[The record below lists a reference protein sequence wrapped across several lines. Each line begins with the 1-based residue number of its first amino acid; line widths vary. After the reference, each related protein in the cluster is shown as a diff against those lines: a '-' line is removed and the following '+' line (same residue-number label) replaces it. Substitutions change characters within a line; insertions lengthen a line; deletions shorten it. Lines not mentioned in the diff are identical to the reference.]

1 MKKIEVVAALIEQG
15 DRFLACQRPAG
26 KARGLLWEFLGGK
39 VEPGEPREEA
49 IVRECREEIG
59 VTIAVHG
66 IVAEVTHEYE
76 ELTVH
81 LTLLRALISEGEPQA
96 LEHADI
102 RFITIAEAEGYP
114 FCAADQELLRIVREE
129 KERKH
134 MDHATKAR
142 ELFCSGYNCAQAVAG
157 AFAEDMGLPLET
169 VTKLASGFGGGMGG
183 MRETCGAVTG
193 MFMVAGMMKGHALP
207 ANNEE
212 KTRTTRVSARWRMR
226 SRRSMT
232 RSSAAICSPACR
244 ASSIRT
250 RPSVPPN
257 TTRPVPALCL
267 WRMRRG
273 LWKRCWKNKEK
284 AVLCTAF

>member
-1 MKKIEVVAALIEQG
+1 MTGVRMKKIEVVAALIEQG

-39 VEPGEPREEA
+39 VEPGETREEA

-212 KTRTTRVSARWRMR
+212 KTAHYARIRALADAFKAEHDTLICRDLLASLPGKLDKNPSERTAEYYK
-226 SRRSMT
+226 
-232 RSSAAICSPACR
+232 
-244 ASSIRT
+244 T
-250 RPSVPPN
+250 RPC
-257 TTRPVPALCL
+257 ALFVEDAA
-267 WRMRRG
+267 RIV
-273 LWKRCWKNKEK
+273 EK
-284 AVLCTAF
+284 MLEE